1 MSTQFDASNGLLDSI
16 VQLRHRAAEYTAIN
30 WAASP
35 MVYDVLCKSRFPD
48 GRYILEPASS
58 MENRSLF
65 GLTVVINSN
74 VSKDTIELRDK
85 DDRIV
90 GKIYNIGVQ

>member
-1 MSTQFDASNGLLDSI
+1 MSVQFDASNGLLDSI
-16 VQLRHRAAEYTAIN
+16 VQLRHRAAEYTALN
-30 WAASP
+30 WATSP
-35 MVYDVLCKSRFPD
+35 MVYDVLCQSRFPD

-65 GLTVVINSN
+65 GMKVIIDRDIP
-74 VSKDTIELRDK
+74 KDTIELRDK

-90 GKIYNIGVQ
+90 GKIYNIG